1 MTHVVKASGAI
12 QNYSAEK
19 HRRSIQRSL
28 YAVHVNA
35 AVAHEITDKIL
46 HACHSW
52 RENKAEVTTL
62 DLKTFTAKQLTHY
75 DKDAAMVYKK
85 HKDIW

>member
-28 YAVHVNA
+28 YAVHVKA

-46 HACHSW
+46 HACHS
-52 RENKAEVTTL
+52 
-62 DLKTFTAKQLTHY
+62 
-75 DKDAAMVYKK
+75 
-85 HKDIW
+85 